1 MDFCIFERRL
11 CMSVNE
17 IKTIGVLTSGGDSP
31 GMNAAIRAIVR
42 SGIAKG
48 LRVIGIR
55 RGYNG
60 IINGDMIEM
69 NLRSVSDIIHRGGTI
84 LYTARSLEFKTESGM
99 NKAVQVCRE
108 MGIDGIAVIGGDG
121 SFKGAADLSQRG
133 IPCVGL
139 PGTIDNDISSS
150 DYTIG
155 FDTAVNTVMEMVDK
169 LRDTAESH
177 DRCSVVEVMGKN
189 AGYIAL
195 EAGIAVGA
203 TAIVVP
209 EIPFDIEK
217 DIIPRLV
224 NIQKTGKKHF
234 IIIVAEGVG
243 KTYEISKI
251 INERTGIETR
261 TTVLGHVQ
269 RGGSPTVRDRVVASR
284 MGYYA
289 VDLLANGIGN
299 RVVVMKDNH
308 VIDYD
313 IYEALRITKIFD
325 KQLYDISNTISI

>member
-121 SFKGAADLSQRG
+121 SFRGAADLSQRG

-177 DRCSVVEVMGKN
+177 NRCSVVEVMGKN

-209 EIPFDIEK
+209 ELPFDIEK

-224 NIQKTGKKHF
+224 NIQKAGKKHF

-313 IYEALRITKIFD
+313 IYEALRMTKIFD

>member
-224 NIQKTGKKHF
+224 NIQKAGKKHF